1 MGQSTGPLLPACN
14 AYTGIM
20 RKSFLLISLLV
31 FVLAGCKTQPKI
43 DYTSLDQS
51 GMWSTSLQQLK
62 KMKVSNA
69 EIAELTKLKRA
80 GASDGLC
87 LSLLKAA
94 RDHNHE
100 FTSGDSVVALSSAG
114 YSDTQILEMAQA
126 DKIETLS
133 SDAVMLKLI
142 GLSNSTVQIVIQR
155 REQGLPTLTSAQI
168 GRLKNIGESEKKI
181 VELIYQGLSD
191 QQAEAYV
198 ARLESA
204 RNHAHT
210 DFVRTRGRRPR

>member
-1 MGQSTGPLLPACN
+1 
-14 AYTGIM
+14 M
-20 RKSFLLISLLV
+20 RNSLIFLSLLG
-31 FVLAGCKTQPKI
+31 FALAGCKSKPKI
-43 DYTSLDQS
+43 DYTALDQS
-51 GMWSTSLQQLK
+51 GMWSTDLVQIK
-62 KMKVSNA
+62 KMNVSA
-69 EIAELTKLKRA
+69 VEVGELTKLKQA
-80 GASDGLC
+80 GASDTLC

-100 FTSGDSVVALSSAG
+100 FTSSDSVISLSGAG
-114 YSDTQILEMAQA
+114 YADVQILEMAQA
-126 DKIETLS
+126 DKLDALS

-181 VELIYQGLSD
+181 LELIHQGLSD
-191 QQAEAYV
+191 QQAETYI

-204 RNHAHT
+204 RNHSHT
-210 DFVRTRGRRPR
+210 EFVHNRGRHSR